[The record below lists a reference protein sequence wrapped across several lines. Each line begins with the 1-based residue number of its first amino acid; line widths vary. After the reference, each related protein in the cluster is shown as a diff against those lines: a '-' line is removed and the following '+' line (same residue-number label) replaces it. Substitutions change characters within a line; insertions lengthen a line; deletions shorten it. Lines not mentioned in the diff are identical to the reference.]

1 MNIIIV
7 LCAVAVVL
15 IAATIA
21 YVCHLRAEARKCAIE
36 ARQFHVRLKVLT
48 APNHLFT
55 DKELATLKEEMAPLL
70 YKINKLYKNYF
81 ISNDYLDRLAL
92 GDFIEERTH
101 LNHAQYLNNKQ
112 YH

>member
-7 LCAVAVVL
+7 LCIVAVLLV
-15 IAATIA
+15 AAAIA
-21 YVCHLRAEARKCAIE
+21 YVFYLRAEARKCTVE
-36 ARQFHVRLKVLT
+36 ARQFHVRLQVLT

-55 DKELATLKEEMAPLL
+55 DKELSNLKEEMAPLL
-70 YKINKLYKNYF
+70 FKINKLYKNYF
-81 ISNDYLDRLAL
+81 ISNDYLDRLGL

-112 YH
+112 YQ

>member
-55 DKELATLKEEMAPLL
+55 DKELASLKEEMAPLL
-70 YKINKLYKNYF
+70 FRVNKLYKNYF
-81 ISNDYLDRLAL
+81 ISNDYLDRMGL
-92 GDFIEERTH
+92 GDFIEERMH